1 MGTPRFHVER
11 LTGPTL
17 RLSGP
22 EAVHAVRSR
31 RLAAGEEVVLFDGAG
46 HEAAGQ
52 ITAVGRSE
60 LEVTLGAFFSR
71 PRPTPA
77 LTLAVALPKGPRQ
90 DVLIEKCTE
99 LGTAAIVPLIS
110 ARSISSASEH
120 KLDRWRRTTIEA
132 AKQSGQAWLPEFFPP
147 EPLAEALRR
156 IASHDLAV
164 VAATEQRSVPF
175 SSALSQ
181 HGTSVVSILAFVGP
195 EGGWTPEELDAL
207 TAHGCQPISLGP
219 NILRIETA
227 AIALAAI
234 VHVAQGAAE
243 HKTENNPEASETPAP
258 RTGET
263 PVPH

>member
-1 MGTPRFHVER
+1 
-11 LTGPTL
+11 
-17 RLSGP
+17 
-22 EAVHAVRSR
+22 
-31 RLAAGEEVVLFDGAG
+31 
-46 HEAAGQ
+46 
-52 ITAVGRSE
+52 
-60 LEVTLGAFFSR
+60 
-71 PRPTPA
+71 
-77 LTLAVALPKGPRQ
+77 
-90 DVLIEKCTE
+90 
-99 LGTAAIVPLIS
+99 
-110 ARSISSASEH
+110 
-120 KLDRWRRTTIEA
+120 
-132 AKQSGQAWLPEFFPP
+132 
-147 EPLAEALRR
+147 
-156 IASHDLAV
+156 V